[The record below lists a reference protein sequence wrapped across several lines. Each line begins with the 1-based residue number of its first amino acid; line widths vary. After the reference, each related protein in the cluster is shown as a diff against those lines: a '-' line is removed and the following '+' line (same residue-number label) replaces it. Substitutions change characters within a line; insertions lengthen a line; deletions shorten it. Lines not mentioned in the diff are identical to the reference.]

1 MSPLLLEHGAV
12 GGVPLLDFQFGC
24 ASNAE
29 AFMPSP
35 QQFTYFQGG
44 GFDLSLMSFLQIGS
58 DGSVNV
64 SQLPSRPHVTAGCG
78 GFIDITSSAKRIIFS
93 GFFNAGAQLALE
105 DGRLRILKEGKAK
118 KLVQEVAHVTFSGKR
133 AMALGQQVLYVT
145 ERCVIELTERGLVV
159 TEVAP
164 GIDPERDILAQSDAV
179 LHLSDNLK
187 LMHES
192 YFSQGEHHE

>member
-1 MSPLLLEHGAV
+1 MCLSFPLGRTSRRAAV
-12 GGVPLLDFQFGC
+12 
-24 ASNAE
+24 
-29 AFMPSP
+29 
-35 QQFTYFQGG
+35 
-44 GFDLSLMSFLQIGS
+44 DLSTLRPAPNASFFPASSTRALS
-58 DGSVNV
+58 WLWKTV
-64 SQLPSRPHVTAGCG
+64 GC
-78 GFIDITSSAKRIIFS
+78 
-93 GFFNAGAQLALE
+93 
-105 DGRLRILKEGKAK
+105 ILKEGKAK